1 MPLQK
6 RFLPYSFHPTFYV
19 LFLTILTN
27 PLPERMGLKSRG
39 GGGLKERVK
48 DTGWMG
54 MDGGEEENGD
64 EPEWKKRREEKRK

>member
-1 MPLQK
+1 MITFLGEDLYGK
-6 RFLPYSFHPTFYV
+6 FLPYSSHTTFYV

-54 MDGGEEENGD
+54 
-64 EPEWKKRREEKRK
+64 